1 MFNLI
6 MAVINDTYAEIKAE
20 EDARPDEDFPI
31 GMWMESKF
39 ESLQLSMTRLC
50 SFCIEDNTPIW
61 EALDHVHFLD
71 DRIEWPK
78 FRRRLLGEG
87 ADLEEIIE
95 VFENYDTDRDYVIT
109 QTEYQRMI
117 AHVTTHHTLDNP
129 TINRVETNE
138 IKIGKQR
145 GFVARL
151 DFNDVMERLESID
164 EHIPD
169 IESQL
174 MQIETQ
180 LIQLNK
186 QKTEQVVPVA
196 AVDENKLAD
205 TKESPTKPTQ
215 RKPPP
220 PPPPTKQTPVAAS
233 TNKPPPPPTDKKS
246 LTTPANTTAA
256 KTEITSRPSAPPP
269 PTPKTPSKAPPKAT
283 TTTSTTP
290 SKSSAG
296 DQTSIKKTSKTD
308 QNKQE
313 NKDTKS
319 KTPNPRS
326 GKNTDTADD
335 DDTDAEQKTSD
346 DDTYYDESDYYYYF
360 SD

>member
-1 MFNLI
+1 

-31 GMWMESKF
+31 GMWMEAKF
-39 ESLQLSMTRLC
+39 ESLQSSLTRLC

-186 QKTEQVVPVA
+186 QKTEQVAPVV

-233 TNKPPPPPTDKKS
+233 TNKPPPPPPPTDKKS
-246 LTTPANTTAA
+246 LTTPTSTPAA
-256 KTEITSRPSAPPP
+256 KTEITSRPTAPPP
-269 PTPKTPSKAPPKAT
+269 PTPKTPSKVPPKAT
-283 TTTSTTP
+283 TTTTATP

-296 DQTSIKKTSKTD
+296 DQTSIKKPSKTD

-335 DDTDAEQKTSD
+335 DDDNAEQKTSD

>member
-1 MFNLI
+1 

-87 ADLEEIIE
+87 ADLEEVIE

-117 AHVTTHHTLDNP
+117 AHVTTHHALDNP

-186 QKTEQVVPVA
+186 QKTEQVAPVV

-220 PPPPTKQTPVAAS
+220 PPPAKQTPVAAS
-233 TNKPPPPPTDKKS
+233 TNKPPPPPPPPPTDKKS
-246 LTTPANTTAA
+246 LTTPTSTPAA

-269 PTPKTPSKAPPKAT
+269 PTPKKPSKAPPKAT
-283 TTTSTTP
+283 TTTATP

-296 DQTSIKKTSKTD
+296 DQTSIKKPSKTD

-335 DDTDAEQKTSD
+335 DDTDAE
-346 DDTYYDESDYYYYF
+346 
-360 SD
+360 

>member
-1 MFNLI
+1 

-87 ADLEEIIE
+87 ADLEEVIE

-117 AHVTTHHTLDNP
+117 AHVTTHHALDNP

-186 QKTEQVVPVA
+186 QKTEQVAPVV
-196 AVDENKLAD
+196 AVDENKLAG
-205 TKESPTKPTQ
+205 TKEAPTKPTQ

-220 PPPPTKQTPVAAS
+220 PPPPKQTPVAAS
-233 TNKPPPPPTDKKS
+233 TNKPPPPPADKKS
-246 LTTPANTTAA
+246 LTTPTSTPAA
-256 KTEITSRPSAPPP
+256 KTEITARPTAPPP

-283 TTTSTTP
+283 TTTTATP

-296 DQTSIKKTSKTD
+296 DQTSIKKPSKTD

-335 DDTDAEQKTSD
+335 DDTDAE
-346 DDTYYDESDYYYYF
+346 
-360 SD
+360 